1 MKKIY
6 AQFIAL
12 TGVLLFAGNLG
23 AQTTINTTV
32 GSTGYTGGNGAGAN
46 YAITFAIENNSGG
59 PILLTDVSSWW
70 NVGESGS
77 VSLYYSSTSLNGSV
91 AVPVPSPPWTFIQ
104 SGTETVVTAGLQTIT
119 WASPLSFTI
128 PSGTQYR
135 FALLCG
141 GYCRYSGTGVGTCT
155 PNVFTSGGV
164 SLEVGDYMAGGG
176 YVGYGA
182 TNGPRFFTGTV
193 TFMPAGPCTSP
204 PTAGTTTTTNAN
216 PCTGSS
222 YNLGL
227 TGNTGGTGQTYQ
239 WQSGP
244 TATGP
249 WTNIGTASGTPSL
262 TQTATVTTYYR
273 ANVIC
278 GSQSAY
284 STPVA
289 VTVPALFPAGTYTI
303 NSAVATGGSNFQSY
317 NAAVS
322 AISCGT
328 TGPVVFN
335 VVAGSGPYN
344 EQVTIPQISTN
355 SATNTITFNGNNTTI
370 NYNNASTSNYAIFKL
385 DGADYIRVK
394 KVNIVPNAAS
404 TNAFGILITNDADN
418 DIIDSCTVDLGQTVT
433 GTNFSGII
441 VGGSS
446 TSATTG
452 TVPCDSNII
461 SNNTVI
467 GGYYC
472 VTNVGT
478 STTSQYNNQFLNNT
492 IRDYYV
498 YGLYMI
504 YNTGTQVIGN
514 DLHRTNRPSSS
525 TFYGIVNSTG
535 NLKSNIS
542 RNRIH
547 NPFTVYTTGTTGYY
561 LYNSNTGALGFENVF
576 SNNAVYNMDGLAGT
590 QYIMYSYG
598 NYAKWYHNTISSDY
612 AGATSGATYGYY
624 QASST
629 YNVVEVKNN
638 IISVTRGGT
647 GAKYAV
653 YHSTAGYATVMNNN
667 DYFVGNGALVGYY
680 GAATTTL
687 ANWQTASGQDANSV
701 SLDPVFTAPATG
713 NLLPTSVPLN
723 NLGTPVGITTDILGL
738 GRSATVPD
746 MGAYEFGSAPCNAI
760 TGLAA
765 SAITSTTATLSWTAV
780 TGASGYEYVIDNV
793 ATNPAG
799 AGTAITAATYNATG
813 LTPYTQYYAHV
824 RTNCNPGLST
834 WVTISFTTLCAN
846 PVATITVNGA
856 TSVCA
861 PDSVLLHANRASG
874 ISYQWKKN
882 TVVIAGATD
891 SLYYART
898 SGDYTVTTSISTC
911 NTTSAITTI
920 NVNAKPD
927 TTVTVT
933 PTSGII
939 CSGNTAALSGVAV
952 TGATYQWYLNGAPI
966 SGANTS
972 TYTAS
977 AAGDYRLRVTN
988 ATSCTDTS
996 TVHTIVVNQTP
1007 TVGISPA
1014 TATAICAG
1022 SNVVLTANGAA
1033 SYTWSP
1039 ATGLSATTGATVTA
1053 NPATTTTYSITG
1065 DGGNGCSATITKTV
1079 TVNAL
1084 PTVDISPTTAVA
1096 VCAGSS
1102 ATLTANGAASY
1113 TWSPPTGLSS
1123 TTAATVTATP
1133 TATITY
1139 TVTGIGANGCSNTAT
1154 KTVTVNALPTVGVT
1168 PTGISGICIGGSI
1181 VLTAN
1186 GASTYSWSPSG
1197 SLSSGTGTSVTASPA
1212 TTTTYTITGT
1222 SAAGCVGTATKIVTA
1237 TTTPVLVISPTTA
1250 TSICA
1255 GSSVTLTATGAA
1267 SYSWSPATGLS
1278 STTLDIV
1285 TASPAATTTYTIT
1298 GTTGGCSVSTT
1309 KTVTVNP
1316 LPAATITATGV
1327 TNLCT
1332 GNTVVLNANTGAG
1345 LTYIWRT
1352 NFVPNGTTT
1361 SSFVANTSGTY
1372 DVTVSNGLCSA
1383 TSNAIPVVVSSAP
1396 LVSVT
1401 AAGPTTFCDGSN
1413 VRFSTISDAAY
1424 TYQWLLNGVNIPG
1437 ATASSYIA
1445 PAAGAYSVVVTN
1457 ISCSIPSSATTVTVN
1472 ANPTAVATAQGST
1485 TFCDGGSVTL
1495 STPGTTGFTYQWT
1508 KYGSNIPGATG
1519 LSYVANAS
1527 GNYSVKV
1534 TNTLSCTSAAPAIV
1548 VQAVVAPNPDISV
1561 VYGHTLVTQAYYSYQ
1576 WYRNGTLI
1584 PGATSRD
1591 YTPTQNGVYT
1601 VEVTVVPGCNKT
1613 SAPVTIGNLAVG
1625 GVNATQVSFYPNPA
1639 MDIVNIVSDK
1649 TVNVSLSNLEGKEVL
1664 HQDHAKTLNI
1674 SGIADGLYILRFFDK
1689 DGQLIK
1695 IDKLTKAVK

>member
-1 MKKIY
+1 MI
-6 AQFIAL
+6 I
-12 TGVLLFAGNLG
+12 
-23 AQTTINTTV
+23 
-32 GSTGYTGGNGAGAN
+32 
-46 YAITFAIENNSGG
+46 
-59 PILLTDVSSWW
+59 
-70 NVGESGS
+70 
-77 VSLYYSSTSLNGSV
+77 
-91 AVPVPSPPWTFIQ
+91 
-104 SGTETVVTAGLQTIT
+104 
-119 WASPLSFTI
+119 PL
-128 PSGTQYR
+128 
-135 FALLCG
+135 A
-141 GYCRYSGTGVGTCT
+141 
-155 PNVFTSGGV
+155 
-164 SLEVGDYMAGGG
+164 GG
-176 YVGYGA
+176 YVGYGGP
-182 TNGPRFFTGTV
+182 NGPRFFTGTI

-204 PTAGTTTTTNAN
+204 PTPGTTTTTNAN

-249 WTNIGTASGTPSL
+249 WTNIGTATATPSL

-278 GSQSAY
+278 GTQSAY
-284 STPVA
+284 STPVL

-303 NSAVATGGSNFQSY
+303 NSAVATGGTNFQSY
-317 NAAVS
+317 SAAVN
-322 AISCGT
+322 AIACGT

-335 VVAGSGPYN
+335 TVAGSGPYN
-344 EQVTIPQISTN
+344 EQVIIPQIGTN
-355 SATNTITFNGNNTTI
+355 SAANTITFNCNNTTI
-370 NYNNASTSNYAIFKL
+370 NYTNTSSANYAIVKL
-385 DGADYIRVK
+385 DGADYIRIK
-394 KVNIVPNAAS
+394 KLNVVPNTAS
-404 TNAFGILITNDADN
+404 TNAIGILVSNDADN
-418 DIIDSCTVDLGQTVT
+418 NIIDSCTVDLGQTAT
-433 GTNFSGII
+433 STTFSGIC

-446 TSATTG
+446 TAVTTG
-452 TVPCDSNII
+452 TVPCDSNVI
-461 SNNTVI
+461 SNNTVV

-472 VTNVGT
+472 VANVGT
-478 STTSQYNNQFLNNT
+478 STASQYNNQFLNNT

-514 DLHRTNRPSSS
+514 DLHRTNRPSAS

-535 NLKSNIS
+535 NLKSNIT

-547 NPFTVYTTGTTGYY
+547 NPFTVYTAGTTGYY
-561 LYNSNTGALGFENVF
+561 LYNSNTGALGSENVF
-576 SNNAVYNMDGLAGT
+576 SNNAVYNMDGLTGT

-612 AGATSGATYGYY
+612 AGATSGSTYGYY

-629 YNVVEVKNN
+629 YNVVEVKDN

-647 GAKYAV
+647 GTKYAV
-653 YHSTAGYATVMNNN
+653 YHSAAGYATVMNNN

-680 GAATTTL
+680 GAAQTTL

-701 SLDPVFTAPATG
+701 SIDPVFTAPTTG

-723 NLGTPVGITTDILGL
+723 NLGTPVGVTTDILGL

-746 MGAYEFGSAPCNAI
+746 MGAWEFGSAPCNAV

-780 TGASGYEYVIDNV
+780 TGASGYEYVLDNV
-793 ATNPAG
+793 ATNPVG
-799 AGTAITAATYNATG
+799 AGTPITAATYNATA
-813 LTPYTQYYAHV
+813 LTPYTQYYMHV

-834 WVTISFTTLCAN
+834 WVTIPFTTLCAN

-861 PDSVLLHANRASG
+861 PDSVLLHANRATG
-874 ISYQWKKN
+874 LSYQWKKN
-882 TVVIAGATD
+882 TVNIAGATD

-898 SGDYTVTTSISTC
+898 TGDYTVTTTISTC

-933 PTSGII
+933 PASGII
-939 CSGNTAALSGVAV
+939 CSGNTASLAGVAV
-952 TGATYQWYLNGAPI
+952 TGGTYQWYLNGAPVA
-966 SGANTS
+966 GATSS

-977 AAGDYRLRVTN
+977 AAGDYRLRITN

-996 TVHTIVVNQTP
+996 TIHTIVVNQTP
-1007 TVGISPA
+1007 AVTVSPA

-1022 SNVVLTANGAA
+1022 SNIALTANGAT

-1053 NPATTTTYSITG
+1053 SPTATTTYSITG
-1065 DGGNGCSATITKTV
+1065 DGGNGCTATITKTV

-1084 PTVDISPTTAVA
+1084 PTVDVSPATTVA
-1096 VCAGSS
+1096 VCAGAST
-1102 ATLTANGAASY
+1102 TLTASGASSY
-1113 TWSPPTGLSS
+1113 TWTPATGLSS
-1123 TTAATVTATP
+1123 TTGATVTATP

-1139 TVTGIGANGCSNTAT
+1139 TVTGVGANGCSNTAT
-1154 KTVTVNALPTVGVT
+1154 KQVTVNPLPNVGVN

-1181 VLTAN
+1181 VLTAS

-1197 SLSSGTGTSVTASPA
+1197 SLSASTGTSVTASPT

-1222 SAAGCVGTATKIVTA
+1222 SAAGCVGTTTKIVTA
-1237 TTTPVLVISPTTA
+1237 TTTPVLAIAPTGTTA
-1250 TSICA
+1250 ICA
-1255 GSSVTLTATGAA
+1255 GASVTLTATGAA

-1285 TASPAATTTYTIT
+1285 TASPTTTTTYTIT

-1316 LPAATITATGV
+1316 LPPAAITATGV

-1332 GNTVVLNANTGAG
+1332 GNSVVLNANIGAG
-1345 LTYIWRT
+1345 LTYSWRT
-1352 NFVPNGTTT
+1352 NFVANGTTT
-1361 SSFVANTSGTY
+1361 SSFVATASGTY
-1372 DVTVSNGLCSA
+1372 DVIVSNGLCTS
-1383 TSNAIPVVVSSAP
+1383 TSNAIPVVVSGAP

-1401 AAGPTTFCDGSN
+1401 AGGPTTFCDGDY
-1413 VRFSTISDAAY
+1413 VKFSTIIDPAY
-1424 TYQWLLNGVNIPG
+1424 TYQWQSNAVNIPG

-1445 PAAGAYSVVVTN
+1445 TTAGNYNVVVTN
-1457 ISCSIPSSATTVTVN
+1457 ISCSVPSSATTVTVN
-1472 ANPTAVATAQGST
+1472 ANPPAAATAQGST

-1495 STPGTTGFTYQWT
+1495 STAATPSYTYQWT

-1519 LSYVANAS
+1519 LNYVATTS

-1534 TNTLSCTSAAPAIV
+1534 TNTLSCTSASPAIV

-1561 VYGHTLVTQAYYSYQ
+1561 IFGRTLVTQAYYSYQ
-1576 WYRNGTLI
+1576 WYRNGVLI

-1591 YTPTQNGVYT
+1591 YTPTQDGVYT
-1601 VEVTVVPGCNKT
+1601 VEVTVVPGCTKT
-1613 SAPVTIGNLAVG
+1613 SAPVTIGSLGVG
-1625 GVNATQVSFYPNPA
+1625 SVNATQVSFYPNPA
-1639 MDIVNIVSDK
+1639 ASIVNIVSDK
-1649 TVNVSLSNLEGKEVL
+1649 EVNVSLSSLEGKEVL
-1664 HQDHAKTLNI
+1664 HKDNAKTLDI
-1674 SGIADGLYILRFFDK
+1674 SGIADGLYILRFYDRS
-1689 DGQLIK
+1689 GALIR
-1695 IDKLTKAVK
+1695 IDKLTKALK